1 MAFTPIIYTYG
12 GGQGLNSLFESLSI
26 LFDFSKHSEILW
38 IGRISAVLGVIWISM
53 SGFASRGKDGS
64 PGAID
69 WTWFLRFAM
78 IWIVLIVPK
87 TTVEIQDKITKAT
100 YSVSGAPWSLSI
112 FGWFTS
118 SLGYG
123 MTTMYENVLGGG
135 INTATSY
142 SGNGFAFGSSYYNS
156 LPKVARFEGSN
167 STSAVFPFIQE
178 CLIPA
183 AGTINS
189 TWSGITKQTLLT
201 TPNYLTAIQGL
212 STNFL
217 QNRYVNVDGVS
228 VTCLTLRDRVL
239 TQWNSDS
246 LILLKQF
253 NLTENQ
259 IAPLDNAFIGT
270 ATGGSANSLKQAM
283 MMNAIQDAA
292 LAGAIQWG
300 DAAMADSLAQAQ
312 AQMQQTSAWRQGS
325 QFATVSLVWLHN
337 AAEIITYAIFP
348 FLLFLIL
355 LPVGF
360 SVLMEY
366 LKVLF
371 WLQTW
376 PILYAILNFIIGVYA
391 TSQSQQMALQYGGF
405 TMSDFYKIGDMND
418 GIVSTAGYLCT
429 LVPVLTWMFLQ
440 RAGMAI
446 ASAVG
451 GFTGAIN
458 NTAESAGKQ
467 EALGSMDINRVSV
480 ESSNTAGERTTG
492 LGQHTNRTATGT
504 TMTTGENTSIQ
515 SSATANA
522 LPVGINFGKSLQD
535 NISNRTQTTH
545 QEASQQAKEWGNIS
559 QNLHSD
565 MVANTGG
572 TSTTTGSGG
581 DSSESL
587 KKGQTLSAEAAAQA
601 QALAR
606 ISGGFEL
613 FGNGVKTELQGT
625 ASVAA
630 VSKAS
635 QDYANAVKKFD
646 DWKTSTTSGTTGS
659 INDGSSS
666 ATSLSQRSAKTAS
679 EGLSIS
685 KDQAIVE
692 STSKSVQADGVN
704 AFKEWMMHDKGMSPE
719 QINDMAYKDV
729 GGLNKLAQ
737 EFSPKFVEQVLGEN
751 HMTTP
756 TAPDLGKARQDI
768 EKTSKTQQNDAG
780 SGGNSNAADIIAK
793 AKANNTSK
801 SKSGDNNVNAE
812 LNKFKDDP
820 TSITG
825 ENIKAAQKN
834 IPGVTE
840 VKKMV
845 TAAVE
850 NTKVPE
856 RTEPVQYST
865 AKTYAEDDY
874 ATIMKVKGE
883 QQQQLAEERKQYPS
897 TATTSQKTTKPSSLA
912 EIIKNHKP

>member
-26 LFDFSKHSEILW
+26 LFDFNKHSEILW

-123 MTTMYENVLGGG
+123 MTSMYENVLGGG

-156 LPKVARFEGSN
+156 LPKVARFEGTN

-183 AGTINS
+183 AGPINS

-201 TPNYLTAIQGL
+201 TSNYVTAIQGL

-292 LAGAIQWG
+292 LAGSIQWG

-504 TMTTGENTSIQ
+504 TMTTGENTTIQ

-559 QNLHSD
+559 QNLHSA

-581 DSSESL
+581 DNAESL
-587 KKGQTLSAEAAAQA
+587 KKGVALSAEASYFAKVMAEA
-601 QALAR
+601 HTGFDALGTGAS
-606 ISGGFEL
+606 ISGAA
-613 FGNGVKTELQGT
+613 GVEGSLMT
-625 ASVAA
+625 
-630 VSKAS
+630 KAS
-635 QDYANAVKKFD
+635 SDYANAVKKFD

-679 EGLSIS
+679 DGLSIS
-685 KDQAIVE
+685 KDQAVVE
-692 STSKSVQADGVN
+692 SKAQNVQADGIN
-704 AFKEWMMHDKGMSPE
+704 QFKEWMLHDKHMSAE
-719 QINDMAYKDV
+719 QINDMAYNDI

-751 HMTTP
+751 HMEAP
-756 TAPDLGKARQDI
+756 TAPDLVDTR
-768 EKTSKTQQNDAG
+768 SKIDQ
-780 SGGNSNAADIIAK
+780 
-793 AKANNTSK
+793 TSK
-801 SKSGDNNVNAE
+801 SQQNNAGNGGGSNAKAIISSAKST
-812 LNKFKDDP
+812 
-820 TSITG
+820 TSTQKKTLVDKT
-825 ENIKAAQKN
+825 KAAMAARKN
-834 IPGVTE
+834 TDATHLQNLKSVVSASPGASTIKNVGKQ
-840 VKKMV
+840 VK
-845 TAAVE
+845 TAGGKAQDNAVGLA
-850 NTKVPE
+850 
-856 RTEPVQYST
+856 QQG
-865 AKTYAEDDY
+865 
-874 ATIMKVKGE
+874 KVKPH
-883 QQQQLAEERKQYPS
+883 Q
-897 TATTSQKTTKPSSLA
+897 
-912 EIIKNHKP
+912 

>member
-12 GGQGLNSLFESLSI
+12 GGQGLNSLFQSMSI

-38 IGRISAVLGVIWISM
+38 IGRISGILGVFWLSI

-69 WTWFLRFAM
+69 WTWFIRFAM
-78 IWIVLIVPK
+78 IWIILIVPK
-87 TTVEIQDKITKAT
+87 TTLEIQDKITKAT
-100 YSVSGAPWSLSI
+100 YSISGAPWSLSI

-118 SLGYG
+118 SIGYG
-123 MTTMYENVLGGG
+123 MTSMYENVLGGG

-156 LPKVARFEGSN
+156 LPKVARFNNTN
-167 STSAVFPFIQE
+167 STAAVFPFIQE

-183 AGTINS
+183 AGPINS
-189 TWSGITKQTLLT
+189 TWSGIDKQTLLN
-201 TPNYLTAIQGL
+201 TPDYVTAIQGL
-212 STNFL
+212 SSNFL

-246 LILLKQF
+246 LLLLNQF
-253 NLTENQ
+253 NINEQ
-259 IAPLDNAFIGT
+259 GVAALDKEFIGSAT
-270 ATGGSANSLKQAM
+270 AASANSFKQAM

-292 LAGAIQWG
+292 LAGSIQWG

-312 AQMQQTSAWRQGS
+312 AQMQQTSAWKQGS
-325 QFATVSLVWLHN
+325 QFATVSLVWLHD

-348 FLLFLIL
+348 FLLLLIL

-360 SVLMEY
+360 AVLMEY
-366 LKVLF
+366 IKVLF

-391 TSQSQQMALQYGGF
+391 TSKSQQMALQYGGF
-405 TMSDFYKIGDMND
+405 TMNDFYKIGDMND

-480 ESSNTAGERTTG
+480 QSSNTAGESTTG
-492 LGQHTNRTATGT
+492 SAQHTNRTATGT
-504 TMTTGENTSIQ
+504 TMTTGGNTTIQ
-515 SSATANA
+515 SAATANA
-522 LPVGINFGKSLQD
+522 LPVGINFGESLQ
-535 NISNRTQTTH
+535 NSISNRTQTTH
-545 QEASQQAKEWGNIS
+545 QEASQQATEWGKVS
-559 QNLHSD
+559 QQLHSE

-572 TSTTTGSGG
+572 TSMSTGTGG

-587 KKGQTLSAEAAAQA
+587 KKGQTLSAEAAAKA
-601 QALAR
+601 DALAS
-606 ISGGFEL
+606 ISGGVEI
-613 FGNGVKTELQGT
+613 FGNGVSTRLTGT

-646 DWKTSTTSGTTGS
+646 DWKQSTTTGTTGS
-659 INDGSSS
+659 ISDGSSS
-666 ATSLSQRSAKTAS
+666 ATSLSQRSGKTS
-679 EGLSIS
+679 SDGISIA
-685 KDQAIVE
+685 KDQSIVD
-692 STSKSVQADGVN
+692 SRSSSVQADGVN
-704 AFKEWMMHDKGMSPE
+704 AFKNWMMHDKNMSPE
-719 QINDMAYKDV
+719 QINDMAYNDV

-737 EFSPKFVEQVLGEN
+737 EFSPKFVEQVLGQN

-756 TAPDLGKARQDI
+756 TAPNISEMRQNI
-768 EKTSKTQQNDAG
+768 GKTSMTSQNNMG
-780 SGGNSNAADIIAK
+780 SSSNARDIIAN
-793 AKANNTSK
+793 AQANNTSK
-801 SKSGDNNVNAE
+801 TNSGNESVNAV
-812 LNKFKDDP
+812 LNKFKDNP

-825 ENIKAAQKN
+825 ENIKNAQNN
-834 IPGVTE
+834 IPGVKE
-840 VKKMV
+840 IKNMV
-845 TAAVE
+845 TNAVE

-856 RTEPVQYST
+856 YTQPPQYSS
-865 AKTYAEDDY
+865 AKNYADQDY
-874 ATIMKVKGE
+874 KNIMEVKNE
-883 QQQQLAEERKQYPS
+883 QQQKLSVERKQLDQI
-897 TATTSQKTTKPSSLA
+897 TTQKTIKPANLT
-912 EIIKNHKP
+912 EIIDKYKR

>member
-26 LFDFSKHSEILW
+26 LFDFNKHSEILW

-123 MTTMYENVLGGG
+123 MTSMYENVLGGG

-156 LPKVARFEGSN
+156 LPKVARFEGTN

-183 AGTINS
+183 AGPINS

-201 TPNYLTAIQGL
+201 TSNYVTAIQGL

-292 LAGAIQWG
+292 LAGSIQWG

-480 ESSNTAGERTTG
+480 EETNTAGNRTIGESQTLVHGSGVDYKTQGGITTATEHKMGLLQEFKQTHSKEATTTVALNNAIAQQQESATVNSHAVSNMLTSAKGNNSQEQFVTG
-492 LGQHTNRTATGT
+492 LTNAIGVNNKSGTSDTGSEGASDAKIKQEK
-504 TMTTGENTSIQ
+504 MSVGTGGILAGASG
-515 SSATANA
+515 ATAVA
-522 LPVGINFGKSLQD
+522 VGRTLGGVMGTAGGPAGTMAGMVVGGLAAKAIFETVGKMLSMDKSWAAQHQND
-535 NISNRTQTTH
+535 VASKTTE
-545 QEASQQAKEWGNIS
+545 QIGAEATNQIAVNYAKNNGYSETASFQQQSQQADQSLASFKAAS
-559 QNLHSD
+559 SKVDTYSKMAQNSESNSATESD
-565 MVANTGG
+565 TNQVMRDKFNQHITEGMSYDQARVQTLADMHKLVTEMPMNEINPINDDSGKNSHLAKQG
-572 TSTTTGSGG
+572 FVQYKVDEMPKGDVNAHTSTAQQITNQNRTLRGKVLQAKMNK
-581 DSSESL
+581 DARAYEQN
-587 KKGQTLSAEAAAQA
+587 KK
-601 QALAR
+601 
-606 ISGGFEL
+606 
-613 FGNGVKTELQGT
+613 
-625 ASVAA
+625 
-630 VSKAS
+630 
-635 QDYANAVKKFD
+635 
-646 DWKTSTTSGTTGS
+646 
-659 INDGSSS
+659 
-666 ATSLSQRSAKTAS
+666 
-679 EGLSIS
+679 
-685 KDQAIVE
+685 
-692 STSKSVQADGVN
+692 
-704 AFKEWMMHDKGMSPE
+704 
-719 QINDMAYKDV
+719 
-729 GGLNKLAQ
+729 
-737 EFSPKFVEQVLGEN
+737 
-751 HMTTP
+751 
-756 TAPDLGKARQDI
+756 
-768 EKTSKTQQNDAG
+768 
-780 SGGNSNAADIIAK
+780 
-793 AKANNTSK
+793 
-801 SKSGDNNVNAE
+801 
-812 LNKFKDDP
+812 
-820 TSITG
+820 
-825 ENIKAAQKN
+825 
-834 IPGVTE
+834 
-840 VKKMV
+840 
-845 TAAVE
+845 
-850 NTKVPE
+850 
-856 RTEPVQYST
+856 
-865 AKTYAEDDY
+865 
-874 ATIMKVKGE
+874 
-883 QQQQLAEERKQYPS
+883 
-897 TATTSQKTTKPSSLA
+897 
-912 EIIKNHKP
+912 